1 MILYADN
8 CNQPGVL
15 GVTHALIPWRPRTH
29 TVGANT
35 VLGIMRYG
43 SPPVAVPSGDWP
55 VVSVALPTLGEEQ
68 RIEVWRSSTPVTMG
82 REGNIDYAS
91 NGQVLF
97 GVCEQQEIEDILLD
111 TLAQESYVAIVQL
124 LRKAGYPQLLRTWNY
139 FPRISKEQDGLER
152 YRRFC
157 WGRYEAFA
165 RFDPMFEHSLP
176 AATVIG
182 TKHPGVVIGFLAAQQ
197 AGVPVENP
205 RQVSAYQY
213 PPQYS
218 PRSPSFSRAM
228 LKDWG
233 GRSHLY
239 ISGTASIIGHE
250 TRHVGDVQAQL
261 DEILRNLEALLT
273 QAADTARTPFQA
285 GDGEM
290 FLKVYI
296 RHHEDFV
303 PVRER
308 LRQRLG
314 AHPSVLYL
322 QGELCRSDL
331 LVEIEAVYT
340 Q

>member
-1 MILYADN
+1 
-8 CNQPGVL
+8 
-15 GVTHALIPWRPRTH
+15 
-29 TVGANT
+29 
-35 VLGIMRYG
+35 
-43 SPPVAVPSGDWP
+43 
-55 VVSVALPTLGEEQ
+55 
-68 RIEVWRSSTPVTMG
+68 
-82 REGNIDYAS
+82 
-91 NGQVLF
+91 
-97 GVCEQQEIEDILLD
+97 
-111 TLAQESYVAIVQL
+111 
-124 LRKAGYPQLLRTWNY
+124 
-139 FPRISKEQDGLER
+139 
-152 YRRFC
+152 
-157 WGRYEAFA
+157 
-165 RFDPMFEHSLP
+165 MFEHSLP

-182 TKHPGVVIGFLAAQQ
+182 TKYPGVVIGFLAAQQ

-205 RQVSAYQY
+205 RQVSAYHY

-233 GRSHLY
+233 GQSHLY
-239 ISGTASIIGHE
+239 VSGTASIIGHE
-250 TRHVGDVQAQL
+250 TRHGGDVQAQL

-314 AHPSVLYL
+314 AHRSVLYL

-340 Q
+340 R